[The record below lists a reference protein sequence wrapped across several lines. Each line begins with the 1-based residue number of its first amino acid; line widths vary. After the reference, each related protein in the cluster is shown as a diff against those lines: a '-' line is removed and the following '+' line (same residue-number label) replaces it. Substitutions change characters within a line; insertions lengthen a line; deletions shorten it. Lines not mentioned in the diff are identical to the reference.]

1 MVALVGALGAGKTV
15 FVKGLAAGLGLDP
28 ARVASPTFVIASE
41 YGRSARGGSRLAH
54 LDLYR
59 VARPEELEAA
69 GFVDLLARSGLV
81 AIEWGDRFPEALPP
95 DVLWVR
101 LRRPEGPASEM
112 EREIE
117 MEARG
122 PLAARVLERLER
134 MRWA

>member
-1 MVALVGALGAGKTV
+1 VVALVGALGAGKTV

-41 YGRSARGGSRLAH
+41 YGRSARGGARLAH

-59 VARPEELEAA
+59 IERADELDAA
-69 GFVDLLARSGLV
+69 GFADLLAGSGLV
-81 AIEWGDRFPEALPP
+81 AIEWADRFREALPR
-95 DVLWVR
+95 DVLQVR
-101 LRRPEGPASEM
+101 LRRPADAAGET

-117 MEARG
+117 IEAHG